1 MPLRIDRV
9 DAESLAGGSAAP
21 ADNGVTKVLE
31 LVSCGLPFH
40 GHDLAVLSEDG
51 TTLPERRVGE
61 IVVKGP
67 SVAAGYYENRQ
78 ATTANWKDGWLHTG
92 DLGYLADGE
101 LFVCGRLKD
110 VIVIRGRKFHP
121 NDIESSVRDLPGIRH
136 GNVVAFGVAA
146 GGNEKLVIVAEADCS
161 DAGTLR
167 GCIAARV
174 YESFGLEACIILLV
188 PSGTLPKTTSG
199 KLQRVKAKRLFE
211 EGHLSDMF
219 NSSER
224 QQRVGGFQKSSANTD
239 PAAPA
244 QSI

>member
-9 DAESLAGGSAAP
+9 DAESLAGGSAQP
-21 ADNGVTKVLE
+21 AGNGVTKVLE

-40 GHDLAVLSEDG
+40 GHDLAVRDEDG
-51 TTLPERRVGE
+51 KNLPERRVGE

-67 SVAAGYYENRQ
+67 SVAAGYYENHQ
-78 ATTANWKDGWLHTG
+78 ATTAGWKDGWLHTG
-92 DLGYLADGE
+92 DLGYLAEGE

-110 VIVIRGRKFHP
+110 VIVIRGRKFYP
-121 NDIESSVRDLPGIRH
+121 NDIESSVRELPGIRH
-136 GNVVAFGVAA
+136 GNVVAFGAAA
-146 GGNEKLVIVAEADCS
+146 GGSEKLVLVAETDYS

-167 GCIAARV
+167 ESMAARV
-174 YESFGLEACIILLV
+174 YESLGLEARCILLV
-188 PSGTLPKTTSG
+188 PPGTLPKTTSG

-211 EGHLSDMF
+211 EGHLSEVF
-219 NSSER
+219 NSAER
-224 QQRVGGFQKSSANTD
+224 QTRVGASQKAGAGCD